1 MMLTLPFQ
9 QWIIGEKKFN
19 LNIEINVMGAL
30 VGMATLII
38 PNGTSI
44 DRIHLAAPNDVSINI
59 GSFTQGTSVDRAR
72 RSESTQL
79 GYGVSTRYWAN
90 RLMGCKDG

>member
-1 MMLTLPFQ
+1 MTEFR
-9 QWIIGEKKFN
+9 
-19 LNIEINVMGAL
+19 NVVAL
-30 VGMATLII
+30 LVLFCI
-38 PNGTSI
+38 SK
-44 DRIHLAAPNDVSINI
+44 
-59 GSFTQGTSVDRAR
+59 GTSVDRAR